1 MSMFSHLHNLP
12 LGGRHLRSVFLVDLP
27 HIFKG
32 TAATLLLSGAEG
44 IAKAVS
50 TVAALVVKEEPR
62 DLSPV
67 LIVEVWVMWPV
78 SVPRH
83 I

>member
-1 MSMFSHLHNLP
+1 M
-12 LGGRHLRSVFLVDLP
+12 DLLL
-27 HIFKG
+27 IFKG
-32 TAATLLLSGAEG
+32 TAAVLVLSGAEG
-44 IAKAVS
+44 VTKAVC
-50 TVAALVVKEEPR
+50 TTAALVIEEEPK

-83 I
+83 V